1 MTTEVCDALC
11 WMASTFTGKDA
22 LTNLASLFTIGV
34 IIIAPLTYLIKRWFR
49 NRSDRSDVSRSLH
62 AELKDAQD
70 ALDGTSKRQVME
82 IEINGVKKY
91 YTLVFMNYDIYDS
104 FIFSGQ
110 IKSLNH
116 NLQQKIQDIFR
127 LIKKHKEYLE
137 LTIRL
142 KDMAAINNYKDIRKI
157 TDPYYDIIAKY
168 ESELE
173 ETIPKM
179 MKELEKNF

>member
-1 MTTEVCDALC
+1 MPIGICDTIC
-11 WMASTFTGKDA
+11 WLTSPFTGNEA
-22 LTNLASLFTIGV
+22 LNNLASLFTIGV
-34 IIIAPLTYLIKRWFR
+34 IIITPLTYFTKRWID
-49 NRSDRSDVSRSLH
+49 NRSDRAEVSRSLH
-62 AELKDAQD
+62 AELKDALD

-82 IEINGVKKY
+82 IEINNVNKY
-91 YTLVFMNYDIYDS
+91 YTLVFMNYDMYDS

-116 NLQQKIQDIFR
+116 NLQQQIQDIFR
-127 LIKKHKEYLE
+127 QIKKHKEYLE

-142 KDMAAINNYKDIRKI
+142 NDMAVINNHKDIRKI
-157 TDPYYDIIAKY
+157 TDPYYNIIADY

-173 ETIPKM
+173 EKIPKM